1 MKTVFPFK
9 KIYILQF
16 IRSTLNNF
24 FNCHNRK
31 GIKLVIKML
40 TGLSHLHENKFKYSF
55 QSSLNTICRCDTDA
69 KSCVHYFLHRRL
81 FQIKRLIILSIVE
94 NIDSKWLYYIDLPLT
109 QILLFGDTSLDV
121 NTNPSIFRMHSFRMP
136 IFPSTQLLIFTI
148 FILSPLNWYFFR
160 AYFFFTLFFGLTQ
173 VP

>member
-1 MKTVFPFK
+1 M
-9 KIYILQF
+9 QF

-24 FNCHNRK
+24 FNCHNPK
-31 GIKLVIKML
+31 GIKLVIRL
-40 TGLSHLHENKFKYSF
+40 RTGLSHLDENKFKYSF
-55 QSSLNTICRCDTDA
+55 HDSLNTICRCDTDA
-69 KSCVHYFLHRRL
+69 ESCVHYFLHRPL

-109 QILLFGDTSLDV
+109 QIHLFGDTSLDV

-148 FILSPLNWYFFR
+148 FILSPLYWYFFR
-160 AYFFFTLFFGLTQ
+160 AYFFLLYPL
-173 VP
+173 V